1 MEFFSSTLSGFRSS
15 GARTRMADA
24 GSVPRPQTH
33 FAARRNPLTCG
44 WYDSSFELLDGVD
57 VTEQH
62 DDDQYQLWQLADNR

>member
-24 GSVPRPQTH
+24 GSATRPQMH
-33 FAARRNPLTCG
+33 FAGRRNPLACG
-44 WYDSSFELLDGVD
+44 WYDSSFELLDGLE